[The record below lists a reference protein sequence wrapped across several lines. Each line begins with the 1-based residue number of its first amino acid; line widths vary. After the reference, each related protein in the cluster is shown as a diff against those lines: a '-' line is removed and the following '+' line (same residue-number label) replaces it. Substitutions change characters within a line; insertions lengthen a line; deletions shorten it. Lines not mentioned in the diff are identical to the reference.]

1 MLVWCAFVLE
11 RDKPGREFDR
21 MGAGRETTERHR
33 PGPILRGRS
42 EGHRRPRSAIDQD
55 GCNTSFSVDPGRVPK
70 RDLDMCPFVA
80 PGNIDRPAMGRI
92 PAAEDL
98 VLFDKRQGVRRRH
111 SRAQRDQQRGQT
123 PYATVEA
130 AEFAALGPMTALD
143 PELADRLVA
152 RRTQLR
158 RLMSEVRWLKR
169 AAIILAGF
177 DIVVLG
183 AVLWRMRWETF
194 GG

>member
-1 MLVWCAFVLE
+1 
-11 RDKPGREFDR
+11 
-21 MGAGRETTERHR
+21 
-33 PGPILRGRS
+33 
-42 EGHRRPRSAIDQD
+42 
-55 GCNTSFSVDPGRVPK
+55 
-70 RDLDMCPFVA
+70 MCQFVA
-80 PGNIDRPAMGRI
+80 LGDIDRPAMGRI
-92 PAAEDL
+92 PAAENL
-98 VLFDKRQGVRRRH
+98 VLFHKRLGVRRRYG
-111 SRAQRDQQRGQT
+111 RAQRDQQRGQT
-123 PYATVEA
+123 PYATVEG

-169 AAIILAGF
+169 AAIILAVF